1 MKKIILLL
9 TLTLVSFVAFSQTP
23 QYVKGYYKSNGTY
36 VSGYYRTVAN
46 NTVTDNYTTKGNI
59 NPYTGQKGTR
69 TYYNSYNSRNSY
81 SYRRR
86 R

>member
-86 R
+86 K

>member
-69 TYYNSYNSRNSY
+69 TYYNSYSSRNSY

-86 R
+86 K